1 MAEINLSPYTA
12 ESEAIARKLRLAEAL
27 SQQANQP
34 IELPQQPGVKVSH
47 LAGLAKMLD
56 AFTAGRSEREARQE
70 SKALAEKY
78 QTETSGDFQSLLKAL
93 TAPGTAAVPE
103 GAPTYTPDVNPAD
116 ITDNSRMQIRPER
129 DENNAIIPTGE
140 MGAGSY
146 GVSPGTP
153 AIPARAAGE
162 LTPEGFASMRTP
174 MGQQQYMAQLLA
186 QVAPK
191 EGTVLPEGA
200 SYISKSGKV
209 LIQGQGKEDFHI
221 PKNEFDPISGQTLTV
236 AYSNK
241 GNRKVIDTK
250 GAYTPD
256 QWNSIPV
263 AERAKMVFDQY
274 KFGNV
279 SATDL
284 MQAAQKNV
292 QLGQELA
299 KLGFDIGPS
308 AAGGGVNLPKNQP
321 MPTIPANGPQNVP
334 LPGAGMG
341 QPTGQPTS
349 QPTGQPMGQGAPARP
364 GYTPL
369 GQMPTARVAP
379 PVAPTAAA
387 PIAPTAATANKPIID
402 QVTPKERQSLLV
414 AQPKSQAAA
423 TTSLQNI
430 DRLVNVAKELSD
442 HPGLERITGKVG
454 QFSSL
459 DFHPEATAARGL
471 QSTLVKQAAVNAL
484 QAMREASTTGGAVG
498 SVTEGEWPILEQQ
511 LAALNG
517 AQSAKDYKVA
527 LTNLQNQLT
536 ATSAKIKSAYEM
548 TYGPLK
554 YTAPEYQRQDQN
566 QAPPGAVRR
575 IR

>member
-1 MAEINLSPYTA
+1 MAEINLTPYTA

-47 LAGLAKMLD
+47 YAGLAKMLQ
-56 AFTAGRSEREARQE
+56 AYNAAMTEKEARQE
-70 SKALAEKY
+70 SKALAKKY

-129 DENNAIIPTGE
+129 DENNAIIPAGE

-162 LTPEGFASMRTP
+162 VNPEGFASMRTP

-191 EGTVLPEGA
+191 EGA
-200 SYISKSGKV
+200 SYISKSGKM
-209 LIQGQGKEDFHI
+209 LFQGPGKEDWHQ
-221 PKNEFDPISGQTLTV
+221 PKTEFSPLTGQTLTV

-241 GNRKVIDTK
+241 GNRKVIDTQ
-250 GAYTPD
+250 GAYSPD

-263 AERAKMVFDQY
+263 ADRARLIFDQY

-321 MPTIPANGPQNVP
+321 MPTIPANGPQNAP
-334 LPGAGMG
+334 LSGAGMG
-341 QPTGQPTS
+341 QPMG

-369 GQMPTARVAP
+369 GQMPAARVAP

-387 PIAPTAATANKPIID
+387 PIAPTATTANKPIID

-423 TTSLQNI
+423 TTSLQGI

-454 QFSSL
+454 QFSL
-459 DFHPEATAARGL
+459 FDATKEATAARGL

-527 LTNLQNQLT
+527 LINLQNQLT
-536 ATSAKIKSAYEM
+536 ATSAKIKSAYKM

-554 YTAPEYQRQDQN
+554 YTAPEYQRQDQD

>member
-12 ESEAIARKLRLAEAL
+12 ESEAIARKLRMAEL
-27 SQQANQP
+27 LNQQAMQP

-116 ITDNSRMQIRPER
+116 ITDNSRLQIRPER
-129 DENNAIIPTGE
+129 DENNAIIPTGQ

-200 SYISKSGKV
+200 SYISRSGKV
-209 LIQGQGKEDFHI
+209 LIQGKGKEDWHQ
-221 PKNEFDPISGQTLTV
+221 PKTEFSPLTGQTLTV

-241 GNRKVIDTK
+241 GNRKVIDTQ
-250 GAYTPD
+250 GAYSPD

-263 AERAKMVFDQY
+263 ADRARLIFDQY

-279 SATDL
+279 SANDL
-284 MQAAQKNV
+284 LQAGQKNV

-299 KLGFDIGPS
+299 KLQFETG
-308 AAGGGVNLPKNQP
+308 ATAGGGVNLPKNQP

-341 QPTGQPTS
+341 QPAGQPTG

-369 GQMPTARVAP
+369 NQMPTARVAP

-423 TTSLQNI
+423 TTSLQGI

-459 DFHPEATAARGL
+459 DFHPQATAARGL

-536 ATSAKIKSAYEM
+536 ATSAKIKSAYAM

-554 YTAPEYQRQDQN
+554 YTAPDYQRQDQD